1 MDKWLF
7 AVAGLLCDGIFM
19 STDPP
24 VSIWEV
30 ALVVVILSVDTDIPS
45 AWITQAHIARK
56 HLYVQLLQ
64 YLQYRCTMGWGQVQI
79 VNDI

>member
-1 MDKWLF
+1 
-7 AVAGLLCDGIFM
+7 M

-30 ALVVVILSVDTDIPS
+30 TLMIVILSVNTDIPS
-45 AWITQAHIARK
+45 AWITQANIARK

-64 YLQYRCTMGWGQVQI
+64 HTQYRPTLGWGQVQI